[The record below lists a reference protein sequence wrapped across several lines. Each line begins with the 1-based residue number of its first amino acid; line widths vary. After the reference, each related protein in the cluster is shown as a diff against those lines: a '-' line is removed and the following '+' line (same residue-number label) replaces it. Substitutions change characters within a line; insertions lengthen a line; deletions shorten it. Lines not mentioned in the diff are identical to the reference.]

1 MSTHDEPT
9 HRRTHEADPDAVSV
23 RDDAD
28 VETDAEGLFRIRMP
42 VTSTGEAR
50 DGEAFTRDRVEGF
63 RDQIA
68 ESRVPLFLDHGR
80 GGPGETRYSQL
91 RKVGYWDAPSIEER
105 NGTTELDA
113 DAVLVDPDT
122 LADDVGEIRAA
133 LSWLRAQAEAGL
145 PIASSVGWSEAT
157 GERDLPGDAD
167 LLEISIV
174 GIPSDPRT
182 TTTAGSEPALARA
195 VSAASEGFD
204 VATFVRELNASERNV
219 VEVGGEEI
227 DLTPPEAVQNAATL
241 ALAKDDELDTGCG
254 TGAGDTS
261 ARQIAGDDVTA
272 DRIDDIAAYLTSH
285 EEDVTAEGPP
295 SDWDNEEW
303 ADCGNIQYAKWGG
316 TGTGTGIEWAQ
327 SKANDVADAAG
338 DERPYPERSMTDRN
352 LDDPEFSEGDAVEW
366 SSNDTTVR
374 GRVAEVGDEFT
385 PAEGVTIT
393 GDEGEAVYLIHE
405 LDDSLEPPQYRREN
419 VAKPE
424 SSLDE
429 SQADLPPLDGN
440 FADEDTNM
448 SESDSEP
455 DAESGTDSDAS
466 NARGMEE
473 KIDEVRE
480 MCARM
485 DERMGEL
492 HEEMMGGDENGMD
505 GDDEEEEDD
514 EDEGENAADAA
525 DSDERTVTL
534 DGEERAVDEALE
546 QLREAASEAEHAEPQ
561 TRDHA
566 PESDAD
572 DGERDADAET
582 DDNEP
587 SGFGIAAKLD
597 D

>member
-9 HRRTHEADPDAVSV
+9 YRRTHEADPDAVSV
-23 RDDAD
+23 RDP
-28 VETDAEGLFRIRMP
+28 ETVDEDAEGLFRIRMP

-63 RDQIA
+63 REQIEA
-68 ESRVPLFLDHGR
+68 GRVPLFLDHGR

-145 PIASSVGWSEAT
+145 PIASSVGWSEST
-157 GERDLPGDAD
+157 GERDVPGDAD

-182 TTTAGSEPALARA
+182 TTTASSEPALARA
-195 VSAASEGFD
+195 VSAASTDFD
-204 VATFVRELNASERNV
+204 VETFVRELEQAERNV
-219 VEVGGEEI
+219 VEVGDEEI

-272 DRIDDIAAYLTSH
+272 ERIDDIAAYLTSH
-285 EEDVTAEGPP
+285 EEDVSAEGPP
-295 SDWDNEEW
+295 SDWDNEAW

-316 TGTGTGIEWAQ
+316 TGTGTGLEWAQ
-327 SKANDVADAAG
+327 SKANDVAAAAG
-338 DERPYPERSMTDRN
+338 DERPYPERSMTERN
-352 LDDPEFSEGDAVEW
+352 LDDPEFSESDAVEW
-366 SSNDTTVR
+366 TSDDVIVR
-374 GRVAEVGDEFT
+374 GRVADIGDEFK
-385 PAEGVTIT
+385 PSDELDDPID

-429 SQADLPPLDGN
+429 SAADLPPLDGN
-440 FADEDTNM
+440 FTDEDNSM
-448 SESDSEP
+448 SESETEP
-455 DAESGTDSDAS
+455 DAESGTDTEDEQERMSAAEFRES
-466 NARGMEE
+466 MLEMQEE
-473 KIDEVRE
+473 QTEMLRE
-480 MCARM
+480 MR
-485 DERMGEL
+485 
-492 HEEMMGGDENGMD
+492 GDGMD
-505 GDDEEEEDD
+505 GDGEDD
-514 EDEGENAADAA
+514 EMDDEEDGENAADAA